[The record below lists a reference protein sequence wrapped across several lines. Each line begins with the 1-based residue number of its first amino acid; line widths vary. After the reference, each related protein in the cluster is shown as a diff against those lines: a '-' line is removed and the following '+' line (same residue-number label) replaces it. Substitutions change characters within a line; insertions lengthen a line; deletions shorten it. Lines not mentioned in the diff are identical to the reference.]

1 MKQAKPRDLRV
12 INPLATQRPR
22 AGQIISKTTRTRSLP
37 GLSKTLTALD
47 LFSQPKENAAV
58 IMANLVTIIQPMLDC
73 MLTTRRGGRS
83 NLVSPQLFRVMKI
96 NELIASVRSA
106 LSASRSCSVAV
117 PVFTPP

>member
-58 IMANLVTIIQPMLDC
+58 IMANLVTIIRPMLDC